1 MRKNNLNAVLV
12 VIGIS
17 LVLILLFIGR
27 ENLVSLA
34 TSPDPTKVPTSTLL
48 REIRT
53 INVPYGH
60 TAVDPI
66 KTWDKVV
73 TVGATRHF
81 RASSSA
87 AEIADAYKTSLPEQ
101 GWTFVGERSVSGNE
115 IALKFCR
122 GATSL
127 ILNLVSEDPGTTYY
141 YLGVQWAKSKNS
153 RAYCR

>member
-1 MRKNNLNAVLV
+1 MSKSNLNVVLV
-12 VIGIS
+12 GIGIS
-17 LVLILLFIGR
+17 LLLVLLLIGR
-27 ENLVSLA
+27 ENLVSFV
-34 TSPDPTKVPTSTLL
+34 TSSDSTKVPTSTLL
-48 REIRT
+48 RDIRA
-53 INVPYGH
+53 INVPPGH
-60 TAVDPI
+60 AAVDPI

-87 AEIADAYKTSLPEQ
+87 TEIANAYKSSLPAE

-127 ILNLVSEDPGTTYY
+127 LLNLVSEGPGTTYY
-141 YLGVQWAKSKNS
+141 YLGVQWAKSKSS